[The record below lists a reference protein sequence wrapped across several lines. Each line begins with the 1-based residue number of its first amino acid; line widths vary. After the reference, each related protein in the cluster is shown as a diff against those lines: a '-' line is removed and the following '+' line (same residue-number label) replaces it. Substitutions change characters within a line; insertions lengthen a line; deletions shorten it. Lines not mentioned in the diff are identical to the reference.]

1 LKRLA
6 IIWLAHVQVNRY
18 AGFTT
23 NAKSPG
29 DDHRNQTIPK
39 RLEVLWSARRRAS
52 FLRSRA
58 GQRP

>member
-6 IIWLAHVQVNRY
+6 IIWLAHVQANRY

-39 RLEVLWSARRRAS
+39 RLEVL
-52 FLRSRA
+52 
-58 GQRP
+58 